1 MPVVSFITFL
11 YSLTTMNIHPLPFLY
26 LNPSLLFLT
35 NPLCI
40 PLPTPLRYYAEYYQ
54 QLQQYP
60 QFQYAYPA
68 PNAVTAIP
76 GVPGVSAVPA
86 VPSISAQPV
95 ATLDALRP
103 VVPTAAAVAAAIAA
117 PRVYEPPLPPPTRKE
132 AILRRPELSLH
143 TPEPPFR

>member
-1 MPVVSFITFL
+1 MPLLTLFL
-11 YSLTTMNIHPLPFLY
+11 PKPSSPYH
-26 LNPSLLFLT
+26 NPSLF
-35 NPLCI
+35 PF
-40 PLPTPLRYYAEYYQ
+40 LPTRRYYAEYYQ

-60 QFQYAYPA
+60 QFQYAYP
-68 PNAVTAIP
+68 PPSTVTAIP
-76 GVPGVSAVPA
+76 GMPGVSAVPTVSA
-86 VPSISAQPV
+86 MSAQSV

-103 VVPTAAAVAAAIAA
+103 VVPTAAAVAAAMAA